1 MTNRELGFIAIG
13 TVAVG
18 IAVAAYSKISQLCRR
33 LNTSL
38 DDIESRT
45 TISVSEQIIDTVV
58 ADVAKRKVEQTVT
71 TKVNKAVED
80 LKASTDRRIQLEM
93 NAAYASAKT
102 KLEKVVEKEEPSIR
116 SRLET
121 DLRNVSIDKVKKEVI
136 EEAVGRAKVEA
147 LRDLRSTLTSAISE
161 LEDKADD
168 LKDEMEEHIKEEV
181 DDIIDDL
188 KDDCE
193 DRFKNELDN
202 LTSRYK
208 NRLDDVSDI
217 YASFA
222 NKIAK

>member
-18 IAVAAYSKISQLCRR
+18 IAVAAFTRVSKLCKR

-136 EEAVGRAKVEA
+136 EEAVRQAKADA
-147 LRDLRSTLTSAISE
+147 LRDLRNTLSDAISE
-161 LEDKADD
+161 LKDKTDD
-168 LKDEMEEHIKEEV
+168 LKDEMEEHIKDEV

-193 DRFKNELDN
+193 DRFKDELDN
-202 LTSRYK
+202 LTARYK